1 MLDEFFAASIQEL
14 HVEVAFDFEFLTS
27 TTVLSSWNSLA
38 LLSIFLWRRDRSL
51 FRCMPTGTRDHTQNL
66 VDHLFDILRIVGS
79 TDFVEWTSLKDKFP
93 RNIFSTGLAKV

>member
-38 LLSIFLWRRDRSL
+38 VLSIFLYGEGIGVYSVACLWAQDI
-51 FRCMPTGTRDHTQNL
+51 TRK
-66 VDHLFDILRIVGS
+66 ILWIIY
-79 TDFVEWTSLKDKFP
+79 T
-93 RNIFSTGLAKV
+93 IF